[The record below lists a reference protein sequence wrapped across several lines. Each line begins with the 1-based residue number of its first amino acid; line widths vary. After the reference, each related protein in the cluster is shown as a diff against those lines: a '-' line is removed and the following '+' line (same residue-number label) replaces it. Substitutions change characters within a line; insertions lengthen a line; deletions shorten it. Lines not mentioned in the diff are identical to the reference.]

1 MAIDPEIEEL
11 LSLTDATKV
20 LPRIGGRKP
29 AISTLWR
36 WCRKGLRGVSL
47 EYLRYGRNIVTT
59 RQALMRFF
67 AALAQVDAQIEA
79 NAEPVA
85 RPSCLHRT
93 PITSKARL
101 RSLQEADAILERAG
115 I

>member
-1 MAIDPEIEEL
+1 MAIDPEKEDL
-11 LSLTDATKV
+11 MSLTEATRIM
-20 LPRIGGRKP
+20 PRINGRKP

-36 WCRKGLRGVSL
+36 WCRKGLRGVKL

-59 RQALMRFF
+59 RQALTRFF
-67 AALAQVDAQIEA
+67 EALVDVDDQAADAVCPPPKWVD
-79 NAEPVA
+79 
-85 RPSCLHRT
+85 RP

-101 RSLQEADAILERAG
+101 RSLQEADAVLERAG